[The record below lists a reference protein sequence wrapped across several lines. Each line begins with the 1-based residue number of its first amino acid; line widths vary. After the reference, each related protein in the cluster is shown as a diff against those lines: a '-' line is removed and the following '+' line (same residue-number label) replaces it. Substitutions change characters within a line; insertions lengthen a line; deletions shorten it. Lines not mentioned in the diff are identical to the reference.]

1 MPVNPAS
8 IGNAYK
14 RSDEYRKQKRQ
25 KGQEKL
31 KRRLEVKKDEAEGD
45 GGEER
50 KKVRLFLRVVTVPA
64 HQGVRTDHPPPRASL
79 FAAAVAAAG
88 RADWRPMSRGRRTTR
103 ASTARRT

>member
-25 KGQEKL
+25 KSQEKL
-31 KRRLEVKKDEAEGD
+31 KRRMAVKKDEEEGE

-50 KKVRLFLRVVTVPA
+50 KKVRLLIDGPSSKGHDPA
-64 HQGVRTDHPPPRASL
+64 GTDDLLPH
-79 FAAAVAAAG
+79 
-88 RADWRPMSRGRRTTR
+88 SR
-103 ASTARRT
+103 

>member
-31 KRRLEVKKDEAEGD
+31 KRRLEVKKDEAEGED
-45 GGEER
+45 GEER
-50 KKVRLFLRVVTVPA
+50 KKVCRGVLIVWIAWPKLTSLLPVPLPLLP
-64 HQGVRTDHPPPRASL
+64 T
-79 FAAAVAAAG
+79 AAAVSV
-88 RADWRPMSRGRRTTR
+88 DWRPTSRGRRTTR